1 MNYISIENVSKSYGI
16 KILFEEVTFG
26 IDKGDKIALVAK
38 NGTGKST
45 LLKII
50 KGIETPDTGQVIM
63 RNDTT
68 IGFLD
73 QADSFDQ
80 YETIKDYIFDS
91 PKFKIVQEYEK
102 LALDAPES
110 NEFQDA
116 MEEMNRIGGWDA
128 EQQAQKILSVLG
140 HHDFE
145 RSVKKMSGGEHK
157 RLALAKVLLNE
168 PDVLILDEPTN
179 HLDLDMIEWLE
190 EYLSQKNLTLF
201 MVTHDR
207 YFLESIC
214 SDIIELDGGACS
226 KYKGNY
232 SYYLDKRAERFA
244 SDQTTIDKAKNLMKK
259 ELEWLRRQPKARG
272 TKQKARIDAFD
283 AVKEAATK
291 KIDNSTLEL
300 KVLSTRLGT
309 KILEFHNVSKS
320 FGDNKMLDKFSYNFK
335 RSEKI
340 GIVGKNGVG
349 KTTFINMIMDEL
361 DPDAGKIVT
370 GDTVKFGY
378 YNQKGMTFKP
388 GKKVIEV
395 VKDIAESIPLEKGKS
410 ITALQL
416 LEKFFFPKNMHYQH
430 VELLSGGEK
439 KRLYLLTILLEN
451 PNFLIL
457 DEPTNDLDI
466 YTIQALEN
474 FLDLFQGCLIVI
486 SHDRYFIDK
495 VCDHIFYFKGE
506 GQIKDILGNYTK
518 YRELLMADNEQQR
531 IEKREEKGEK
541 AEKYDISESKAAEK
555 KDYKTKP
562 TISNNKRKEFMKLED
577 QIAKLETKKKEITE
591 KMYNP
596 DLTPDGLQKLASELK
611 ETGETLDEK
620 SMLWLEIAEMMEEG
634 N

>member
-214 SDIIELDGGACS
+214 SDIIELDGGACY

-349 KTTFINMIMDEL
+349 KTTFINMIMNEL

-620 SMLWLEIAEMMEEG
+620 SMLWLEIAEMMEEV

>member
-1 MNYISIENVSKSYGI
+1 MNYVSIENISKSYGI
-16 KILFEEVTFG
+16 KILFQEVTFG

-50 KGIETPDTGQVIM
+50 CELEVPDTGQVIM
-63 RNDTT
+63 RNDTS

-73 QADSFDQ
+73 QS
-80 YETIKDYIFDS
+80 ETFEKYDTVKDYIFDS
-91 PKFKIVQEYEK
+91 PKFQIIQQYEY
-102 LALDAPES
+102 LAANDPASDA
-110 NEFQDA
+110 FQKA

-128 EQQAQKILSVLG
+128 EQQAQKILSILG
-140 HHDFE
+140 HNDFE

-190 EYLSQKNLTLF
+190 EYLSQKSLTLF

-214 SDIIELDGGACS
+214 SDIIELDAGFCY

-232 SYYLDKRAERFA
+232 SYYLEKRAERFA
-244 SDQTTIDKAKNLMKK
+244 NDQVTIDKAKNLMKK

-283 AVKEAATK
+283 AIKEAATK
-291 KIDNSTLEL
+291 KIDNSKLEL

-320 FGDNKMLDKFSYNFK
+320 FGGNTMLDKFSYNFK
-335 RSEKI
+335 RNEKI

-349 KTTFINMIMDEL
+349 KTTFINMVMNEL
-361 DPDAGKIVT
+361 SPDSGKIII

-378 YNQKGMTFKP
+378 YNQKGMSFKP

-506 GQIKDILGNYTK
+506 GKIKDILGNYTK
-518 YRELLMADNEQQR
+518 YRELLMQDNEKQR
-531 IEKREEKGEK
+531 IVKRNQKEAK
-541 AEKYDISESKAAEK
+541 AEKHETSKDKE
-555 KDYKTKP
+555 YKAKP
-562 TISNNKRKEFMKLED
+562 VISNNKRKEFMKLED
-577 QIAKLETKKKEITE
+577 QIAKLEHKKKDITD
-591 KMYNP
+591 KMYLENLSP
-596 DLTPDGLQKLASELK
+596 NELTELGSEL
-611 ETGETLDEK
+611 ESLNTELEEK
-620 SMLWLEIAEMMEEG
+620 TIAWMEIAELMEG
-634 N
+634 D

>member
-1 MNYISIENVSKSYGI
+1 MNYLSIENISKSFGI
-16 KILFEEVTFG
+16 RVLFDEVTFG
-26 IDKGDKIALVAK
+26 INKGDKIALVAK

-50 KGIETPDTGQVIM
+50 CGLETADTGQVVM

-68 IGFLD
+68 VGFLD
-73 QADSFDQ
+73 QADSFEK
-80 YETIKDYIFDS
+80 YSTIKEYIFDS
-91 PKFKIVQEYEK
+91 PKFRIVEEYEK
-102 LALDAPES
+102 LAINAPES
-110 NEFQDA
+110 DAFQDA

-140 HHDFE
+140 HHDFD

-214 SDIIELDGGACS
+214 SEIIELDGGECF

-232 SYYLDKRAERFA
+232 SYYLEKRAERFA

-272 TKQKARIDAFD
+272 TKQKARVDAFD
-283 AVKEAATK
+283 GIKEAATK
-291 KIDNSTLEL
+291 KIDNSKLEL

-320 FGDNKMLDKFSYNFK
+320 FGENIMLDKFTYNFK
-335 RSEKI
+335 RHEKI

-349 KTTFINMIMDEL
+349 KTTFINMIMSEL

-378 YNQKGMTFKP
+378 YNQKGMAFKE
-388 GKKVIEV
+388 GKKVIDI
-395 VKDIAESIPLEKGKS
+395 VKDIAEAIPLEKGKS
-410 ITALQL
+410 ITAAQL

-495 VCDHIFYFKGE
+495 VCDHIFYFKGK
-506 GQIKDILGNYTK
+506 GKIKDILGNYTK
-518 YRELLMADNEQQR
+518 YRELLKQDNELSKTAQR
-531 IEKREEKGEK
+531 IEKSDR
-541 AEKYDISESKAAEK
+541 AEKYETSIEK
-555 KDYKTKP
+555 EGKP
-562 TISNNKRKEFMKLED
+562 KNKPAISNNKRKEFMKLES
-577 QIAKLETKKKEITE
+577 QIAKLEEQKKTITE
-591 KMYNP
+591 KMYDSSLSP
-596 DLTPDGLQKLASELK
+596 EGLQKLSDELQK
-611 ETGETLDEK
+611 TSETLDEK
-620 SMLWLEIAEMMEEG
+620 SMQWLEIAEMMEGE
-634 N
+634 

>member
-1 MNYISIENVSKSYGI
+1 MNYISIENISKSFGI
-16 KILFEEVTFG
+16 NTLFDEVTFG

-38 NGTGKST
+38 NGKGKST

-50 KGIETPDTGQVIM
+50 TGSETPDTGQVIM

-73 QADSFDQ
+73 QADSFDG
-80 YETIKDYIFDS
+80 YSTIKDYIFDS
-91 PKFKIVQEYEK
+91 PKFKIVQEYED
-102 LALDAPES
+102 LAMNAPES
-110 NEFQDA
+110 DAFQEA
-116 MEEMNRIGGWDA
+116 MDEMNRVGGWDA
-128 EQQAQKILSVLG
+128 EQQAQKILFELG
-140 HHDFE
+140 HKDFD
-145 RSVKKMSGGEHK
+145 RSLEKMSGGEHK

-190 EYLSQKNLTLF
+190 EFLSQKNLTLF

-214 SDIIELDGGACS
+214 SVIIELDQGETY

-232 SYYLDKRAERFA
+232 SYYLEKRAERFA

-272 TKQKARIDAFD
+272 TKQKARVDAFD
-283 AVKEAATK
+283 GIKEAATK
-291 KIDNSTLEL
+291 KIDNSKLEL

-320 FGDNKMLDKFSYNFK
+320 FDDNIMLDKFTYNFK
-335 RSEKI
+335 RNEKI
-340 GIVGKNGVG
+340 GNVGKNGVG
-349 KTTFINMIMDEL
+349 KTTFINMIMSEL
-361 DPDAGKIVT
+361 NPDSGKIVT

-378 YNQKGMTFKP
+378 YNQKGMSFKP

-395 VKDIAESIPLEKGKS
+395 VKDIAEAIPLEKGKS
-410 ITALQL
+410 ITAAQL
-416 LEKFFFPKNMHYQH
+416 LEKFFFPKDMHYQQ

-474 FLDLFQGCLIVI
+474 FLSLFQGCLIVI

-495 VCDHIFYFKGE
+495 VCDHIFYFKGK
-506 GQIKDILGNYTK
+506 GLIKDILGNYTK
-518 YRELLMADNEQQR
+518 YRELLKQDNEDSKSAKR
-531 IEKREEKGEK
+531 IEKSDRSDKYETSIEKEG
-541 AEKYDISESKAAEK
+541 
-555 KDYKTKP
+555 KP
-562 TISNNKRKEFMKLED
+562 KNRPAISNNKRKEFMKLED
-577 QIAKLETKKKEITE
+577 QIAKLEIEKKIITE
-591 KMYNP
+591 KMYDASLSP
-596 DLTPDGLQKLASELK
+596 EGLQLLADQLK
-611 ETGETLDEK
+611 STSETLDEK
-620 SMLWLEIAEMMEEG
+620 SMQWLEIAEMMEGE
-634 N
+634 

>member
-128 EQQAQKILSVLG
+128 EQQAQKILSILG

-214 SDIIELDGGACS
+214 SDIIELDGGACY

-259 ELEWLRRQPKARG
+259 ELEWLRRQPKSRG

-283 AVKEAATK
+283 AVKETATK

-309 KILEFHNVSKS
+309 KILEFHNVSIS

-349 KTTFINMIMDEL
+349 KTTFINMIMNEL

-620 SMLWLEIAEMMEEG
+620 SILWMEIAEMMEEG

>member
-102 LALDAPES
+102 LAVDAPES

-214 SDIIELDGGACS
+214 SDIIELDGGACY

-349 KTTFINMIMDEL
+349 KTTFINMIIDEL

-395 VKDIAESIPLEKGKS
+395 VKDIAESIPLKKGKS

-541 AEKYDISESKAAEK
+541 TEKYDISESKAAEK
-555 KDYKTKP
+555 KDYKIKP

-577 QIAKLETKKKEITE
+577 QISKLETKKKEITE

-596 DLTPDGLQKLASELK
+596 DLTADGLQKLASELK
-611 ETGETLDEK
+611 ETEETIDEK
-620 SMLWLEIAEMMEEG
+620 SILWLEIAEMMEG

>member
-1 MNYISIENVSKSYGI
+1 MNYVSIENISKSFGI
-16 KILFEEVTFG
+16 KILFQEVTFG

-50 KGIETPDTGQVIM
+50 CGLETPDTGQVIM

-73 QADSFDQ
+73 QADSFEK

-91 PKFKIVQEYEK
+91 PKFRIVQQYEE
-102 LALDAPES
+102 LAANDPASDA
-110 NEFQDA
+110 FQEA

-157 RLALAKVLLNE
+157 RLALAKVLLND

-214 SDIIELDGGACS
+214 SEIIEMDAGACYR
-226 KYKGNY
+226 YKGNY
-232 SYYLDKRAERFA
+232 SYYLEKRAERFA

-283 AVKEAATK
+283 GIKEAANK
-291 KIDNSTLEL
+291 KIDTDKLEL
-300 KVLSTRLGT
+300 RVLSTRLGT
-309 KILEFHNVSKS
+309 KILEFHKVSKA
-320 FGDNKMLDKFSYNFK
+320 FGEKTILDKFTYNFN
-335 RSEKI
+335 RNEKI
-340 GIVGKNGVG
+340 GIVGRNGAG
-349 KTTFINMIMDEL
+349 KTSFINMIQSEL
-361 DPDAGKIVT
+361 EPDSGKIVV
-370 GDTVKFGY
+370 GDTVLFGY
-378 YNQKGMTFKP
+378 YNQKGMAFKE
-388 GKKVIEV
+388 GAKVIDV
-395 VKDIAESIPLEKGKS
+395 IKDIADFIPLEKGKT
-410 ITALQL
+410 ITAAQM
-416 LEKFFFPKNMHYQH
+416 LEKFFFPKNMHYQFVH
-430 VELLSGGEK
+430 LLSGGEQ
-439 KRLYLLTILLEN
+439 KRLYLLTILMGN

-474 FLDLFQGCLIVI
+474 FLELFQGCLIVI

-495 VCDHIFYFKGE
+495 VCEHIFYFEGE
-506 GQIKDILGNYTK
+506 GKIKDIIGNYTS
-518 YRELLMADNEQQR
+518 YREYLLKQ
-531 IEKREEKGEK
+531 EE
-541 AEKYDISESKAAEK
+541 AK
-555 KDYKTKP
+555 KTPAPKKVTQEYKTKP
-562 TISNNKRKEFMKLED
+562 AISNNKRKEFMKLENE
-577 QIAKLETKKKEITE
+577 IAKLELKKKQMAE
-591 KMYNP
+591 KMFDEGLNNDEIVKLGKEMQILS
-596 DLTPDGLQKLASELK
+596 DLI
-611 ETGETLDEK
+611 DEK
-620 SMLWLEIAEMMEEG
+620 TMLWMEISEMME
-634 N
+634 

>member
-16 KILFEEVTFG
+16 KVLFEEVTFG

-73 QADSFDQ
+73 QADSFDK

-102 LALDAPES
+102 LALTAPES

-145 RSVKKMSGGEHK
+145 RGVKKMSGGEHK

-214 SDIIELDGGACS
+214 SDIIELDGGACY

-283 AVKEAATK
+283 AVKEAASK

-320 FGDNKMLDKFSYNFK
+320 FGENKMLDKFSYNFK
-335 RSEKI
+335 KSEKI

-361 DPDAGKIVT
+361 DPDSGKIVI

-378 YNQKGMTFKP
+378 YNQKGMSFKP

-541 AEKYDISESKAAEK
+541 ADKYDISESKALDK

-562 TISNNKRKEFMKLED
+562 AISNNKRKEFMKLED
-577 QIAKLETKKKEITE
+577 QIAKLETKKKELTD

-596 DLTPDGLQKLASELK
+596 DLTPDELQKLADQLK
-611 ETGETLDEK
+611 ETEETLDEK
-620 SMLWLEIAEMMEEG
+620 SMLWLEIAEMMEG

>member
-1 MNYISIENVSKSYGI
+1 MNYVSIENISKSFGI

-73 QADSFDQ
+73 QADSFEK

-91 PKFKIVQEYEK
+91 PKFQIVQQYEE
-102 LALDAPES
+102 LAMNAPES

-214 SDIIELDGGACS
+214 SDIIELDGGVCY

-232 SYYLDKRAERFA
+232 SYYLEKRAERFA
-244 SDQTTIDKAKNLMKK
+244 SDQVTIDKAKNLMKK

-272 TKQKARIDAFD
+272 TKQKARVDAFD
-283 AVKEAATK
+283 GIKEAATK
-291 KIDNSTLEL
+291 KIDNSKLEL

-320 FGDNKMLDKFSYNFK
+320 FGDNVMLDKFSYNFK
-335 RSEKI
+335 KNEKI

-349 KTTFINMIMDEL
+349 KTTFINMIMSEL
-361 DPDAGKIVT
+361 EPDAGKIVT

-378 YNQKGMTFKP
+378 YNQKGMTFKD
-388 GKKVIEV
+388 GKKVIDI
-395 VKDIAESIPLEKGKS
+395 VKDIAEAIPLEKGKS
-410 ITALQL
+410 ITAAQL
-416 LEKFFFPKNMHYQH
+416 LEKFFFPKSMHYQH

-506 GQIKDILGNYTK
+506 GKIKDILGNYTK
-518 YRELLMADNEQQR
+518 YRELLMADNERNR
-531 IEKREEKGEK
+531 IVKREEKGDK
-541 AEKYDISESKAAEK
+541 ADKYDISESKAVDK
-555 KDYKTKP
+555 KDYKTKSV
-562 TISNNKRKEFMKLED
+562 ISNNKRKEFMKLED
-577 QIAKLETKKKEITE
+577 QIAKLEVKKKELAN
-591 KMYNP
+591 KMYQEELTTEELA
-596 DLTPDGLQKLASELK
+596 DLGTQLENLTK
-611 ETGETLDEK
+611 ELDEK
-620 SMLWLEIAEMMEEG
+620 TMAWMEIAELMEG
-634 N
+634 D

>member
-128 EQQAQKILSVLG
+128 EQQAQKILSVLVN
-140 HHDFE
+140 HDFE

-214 SDIIELDGGACS
+214 SDIIELDGGACY

-378 YNQKGMTFKP
+378 YNQKGMTFNP

>member
-1 MNYISIENVSKSYGI
+1 MNYISIENISKSFGI
-16 KILFEEVTFG
+16 NTLFDEVTFG

-38 NGTGKST
+38 NGKGKST

-50 KGIETPDTGQVIM
+50 TGSETPDTGQVIM

-73 QADSFDQ
+73 QADSFDG
-80 YETIKDYIFDS
+80 YSTIKDYIFDS
-91 PKFKIVQEYEK
+91 PKFKIVQEYED
-102 LALDAPES
+102 LAMNAPES
-110 NEFQDA
+110 DAFQEA
-116 MEEMNRIGGWDA
+116 MDEMNRVGGWDA
-128 EQQAQKILSVLG
+128 EQQAQKILFELG
-140 HHDFE
+140 HKDFD
-145 RSVKKMSGGEHK
+145 RSLEKMSGGEHK

-190 EYLSQKNLTLF
+190 EFLSQKNLTLF

-214 SDIIELDGGACS
+214 SVIIELDQGETY

-232 SYYLDKRAERFA
+232 SYYLEKRAERFA

-272 TKQKARIDAFD
+272 TKQKARVDAFD
-283 AVKEAATK
+283 GIKEAATK
-291 KIDNSTLEL
+291 KIDNSKLEL

-320 FGDNKMLDKFSYNFK
+320 FDDNIMLDKFTYNFK
-335 RSEKI
+335 RNEKI

-349 KTTFINMIMDEL
+349 KTTFINMIMSEL
-361 DPDAGKIVT
+361 NPDSGKIVT

-378 YNQKGMTFKP
+378 YNQKGMSFKP

-395 VKDIAESIPLEKGKS
+395 VKDIAEAIPLEKGKS
-410 ITALQL
+410 ITAAQL
-416 LEKFFFPKNMHYQH
+416 LEKFFFPKDMHYQQ

-474 FLDLFQGCLIVI
+474 FLSLFQGCLIVI

-495 VCDHIFYFKGE
+495 VCDHIFYFKGK
-506 GQIKDILGNYTK
+506 GLIKDILGNYTK
-518 YRELLMADNEQQR
+518 YRELLKQDNEDSKSAKR
-531 IEKREEKGEK
+531 IEKSDRSDKYETSIEKEG
-541 AEKYDISESKAAEK
+541 
-555 KDYKTKP
+555 KP
-562 TISNNKRKEFMKLED
+562 KNRPAISNNKRKEFMKLED
-577 QIAKLETKKKEITE
+577 QIAKLEIEKKIITE
-591 KMYNP
+591 KMYDASLSP
-596 DLTPDGLQKLASELK
+596 EGLQLLADQLK
-611 ETGETLDEK
+611 STSETLDEK
-620 SMLWLEIAEMMEEG
+620 SMQWLEIAEMMEGE
-634 N
+634 

>member
-1 MNYISIENVSKSYGI
+1 MNYISIENISKSFGI
-16 KILFEEVTFG
+16 KILFEGVTFG

-50 KGIETPDTGQVIM
+50 TGSETPDTGQVIM

-73 QADSFDQ
+73 QSDSFEK
-80 YETIKDYIFDS
+80 YSTIKDYIFDS
-91 PKFKIVQEYEK
+91 QKFKIVQEYED
-102 LALDAPES
+102 LAMNAPES
-110 NEFQDA
+110 DAFQDA
-116 MEEMNRIGGWDA
+116 MEEMNRVGGWDA

-140 HHDFE
+140 HPDIDK
-145 RSVKKMSGGEHK
+145 SLKKMSGGEHK

-190 EYLSQKNLTLF
+190 EYLSKKNLTLF

-214 SDIIELDGGACS
+214 SVIIELDQGETY

-232 SYYLDKRAERFA
+232 SYYLEKRAERFA

-283 AVKEAATK
+283 GIKEAASK
-291 KIDNSTLEL
+291 KIDNSQLEL

-320 FGDNKMLDKFSYNFK
+320 FGENKMLDKFSYNFK
-335 RSEKI
+335 RNEKI

-349 KTTFINMIMDEL
+349 KTTFINMIMNEL
-361 DPDAGKIVT
+361 NPDSGKIVT

-378 YNQKGMTFKP
+378 YNQKGMKFKP
-388 GKKVIEV
+388 GQKVIEV

-474 FLDLFQGCLIVI
+474 FLSLFQGCLIVI

-495 VCDHIFYFKGE
+495 VCDHIFYFKGKGE
-506 GQIKDILGNYTK
+506 IKDILGNYTK
-518 YRELLMADNEQQR
+518 YRELLKQDNEIQKSVLRHQKTDR
-531 IEKREEKGEK
+531 
-541 AEKYDISESKAAEK
+541 AEKYETSIEK
-555 KDYKTKP
+555 EGKP
-562 TISNNKRKEFMKLED
+562 RNRPAISNNKRKEFMKLED
-577 QIAKLETKKKEITE
+577 QIGKLEAEKKAITE
-591 KMYNP
+591 KMYDVNLSP
-596 DLTPDGLQKLASELK
+596 DELQKLSDELQK
-611 ETGETLDEK
+611 TSETLDEK
-620 SMLWLEIAEMMEEG
+620 SMQWLEIAEMMEG
-634 N
+634 DN

>member
-1 MNYISIENVSKSYGI
+1 MMNYLSIENIAKSFGI
-16 KILFEEVTFG
+16 KVLFEEVTFG

-50 KGIETPDTGQVIM
+50 CGLETPDTGQVIM

-73 QADSFDQ
+73 QADSFEN
-80 YETIKDYIFDS
+80 YSTIKDYIFDS
-91 PKFKIVQEYEK
+91 PKFQIIQKYED
-102 LALDAPES
+102 LAANAPES
-110 NEFQDA
+110 NEFQEA
-116 MEEMNRIGGWDA
+116 MDEMNRIGGWDA

-140 HHDFE
+140 HPDFE
-145 RSVKKMSGGEHK
+145 RSVQKMSGGEHK

-214 SDIIELDGGACS
+214 SDIIELDGGACY

-232 SYYLDKRAERFA
+232 SYYLEKRAERFA
-244 SDQTTIDKAKNLMKK
+244 NDQVTIDKAKNLMKK

-272 TKQKARIDAFD
+272 TKQKARIDAFG
-283 AVKEAATK
+283 AIKEAATK
-291 KIDNSTLEL
+291 KIDNSQLEL

-320 FGDNKMLDKFSYNFK
+320 FGENKMLEQFSYNFK
-335 RSEKI
+335 RNEKI

-349 KTTFINMIMDEL
+349 KTTFINMIMSQL
-361 DPDAGKIVT
+361 NPDSGKIVV

-378 YNQKGMTFKP
+378 YNQKGMSFKP

-495 VCDHIFYFKGE
+495 VCDHIFYFKGKGE
-506 GQIKDILGNYTK
+506 IKDILGNYTV
-518 YRELLMADNEQQR
+518 YRDILLKDNER
-531 IEKREEKGEK
+531 EKSAARSEKSIRS
-541 AEKYDISESKAAEK
+541 EKYDISTSSST
-555 KDYKTKP
+555 KDYKKKP
-562 TISNNKRKEFMKLED
+562 AISNNKRKEFMKLED
-577 QIAKLETKKKEITE
+577 QIAKLELKKKEIATRMYEEELTTE
-591 KMYNP
+591 ELTELGVELEELTA
-596 DLTPDGLQKLASELK
+596 DLDNKTLQW
-611 ETGETLDEK
+611 
-620 SMLWLEIAEMMEEG
+620 MEIAELMEE
-634 N
+634 

>member
-1 MNYISIENVSKSYGI
+1 MNYVSIENISKSFGVRV
-16 KILFEEVTFG
+16 LFDEVTFG

-50 KGIETPDTGQVIM
+50 CGLETPDTGQVIM

-73 QADSFDQ
+73 QADSFEK

-91 PKFKIVQEYEK
+91 PKFKIVQEYEE
-102 LALDAPES
+102 LAINAPES

-140 HHDFE
+140 HHDFD

-157 RLALAKVLLNE
+157 RLALAKVLLND

-190 EYLSQKNLTLF
+190 EYLSQKNLTMF

-207 YFLESIC
+207 YFLEAIC
-214 SDIIELDGGACS
+214 SEIIELDGGECYR
-226 KYKGNY
+226 YKGNY
-232 SYYLDKRAERFA
+232 SYYLEKRAERFA

-272 TKQKARIDAFD
+272 TKQKARVDAFD
-283 AVKEAATK
+283 GIKEAATK
-291 KIDNSTLEL
+291 KIDNSKLEL

-309 KILEFHNVSKS
+309 KILEFHNVTKS
-320 FGDNKMLDKFSYNFK
+320 FDDNIMLDKFSYNFK
-335 RSEKI
+335 RHEKI

-349 KTTFINMIMDEL
+349 KTTFINMIMGEL
-361 DPDAGKIVT
+361 ETDGGKIVT

-378 YNQKGMTFKP
+378 YNQKGMTFKD
-388 GKKVIEV
+388 GKKVIDI
-395 VKDIAESIPLEKGKS
+395 VKDIAEAIPLEKGKS
-410 ITALQL
+410 ITAAQL
-416 LEKFFFPKNMHYQH
+416 LEKFFFPKDMHYQQ
-430 VELLSGGEK
+430 VQLLSGGEK
-439 KRLYLLTILLEN
+439 KRLYL
-451 PNFLIL
+451 LIL

-506 GQIKDILGNYTK
+506 GKIKDILGNYTK
-518 YRELLMADNEQQR
+518 YRELLMADNENQKSAAR
-531 IEKREEKGEK
+531 IEKSTR
-541 AEKYDISESKAAEK
+541 AEKYEVPSDTKE
-555 KDYKTKP
+555 YKTKP

-577 QIAKLETKKKEITE
+577 QIAKLEVKKKDITE
-591 KMYNP
+591 KMY
-596 DLTPDGLQKLASELK
+596 DASLTPDALQKLAKELK
-611 ETGETLDEK
+611 EASETLDEK
-620 SMLWLEIAEMMEEG
+620 SMAWLEIAEMMEGE
-634 N
+634 

>member
-16 KILFEEVTFG
+16 KVLFEEVTFG
-26 IDKGDKIALVAK
+26 IDKSDKIALVAK

-73 QADSFDQ
+73 QADSFDK

-102 LALDAPES
+102 LALTAPES

-145 RSVKKMSGGEHK
+145 RGVKKMSGGEHK

-214 SDIIELDGGACS
+214 SDIIELDGGACY

-283 AVKEAATK
+283 AVKEAASK

-320 FGDNKMLDKFSYNFK
+320 FGDNKMLEKFSYNFK

-361 DPDAGKIVT
+361 DPDSGKIVI

-378 YNQKGMTFKP
+378 YNQKGMSFKP

-541 AEKYDISESKAAEK
+541 ADKYDISESKALDK

-562 TISNNKRKEFMKLED
+562 AISNNKRKEFMKLED
-577 QIAKLETKKKEITE
+577 QIAKLETKKKELTD

-596 DLTPDGLQKLASELK
+596 DLTPDELQKLADQLK
-611 ETGETLDEK
+611 ETEETLDEK
-620 SMLWLEIAEMMEEG
+620 SMLWLEIAEMMGG

>member
-1 MNYISIENVSKSYGI
+1 MNYISIENVSKSFGI
-16 KILFEEVTFG
+16 KVLFEEVTFG

-73 QADSFDQ
+73 QADSFEKYD
-80 YETIKDYIFDS
+80 TIKEYIFDS
-91 PKFKIVQEYEK
+91 PKFKIVQEYEE
-102 LALDAPES
+102 LAVNAPES

-157 RLALAKVLLNE
+157 RLALAKVLLND

-214 SDIIELDGGACS
+214 SDIIELDGGACY

-349 KTTFINMIMDEL
+349 KTTFITMIMDEL
-361 DPDAGKIVT
+361 APDSGKIVT

-378 YNQKGMTFKP
+378 YNQKGMAFKP

-506 GQIKDILGNYTK
+506 GKIKDILGNYTK

-541 AEKYDISESKAAEK
+541 TEKYDLSESKVADK
-555 KDYKTKP
+555 KEYKNKP
-562 TISNNKRKEFMKLED
+562 AISNNKRKEFMRLED
-577 QIAKLETKKKEITE
+577 QIAKLEEKKKDITE
-591 KMYNP
+591 KMYDPNLSP
-596 DLTPDGLQKLASELK
+596 EALQELADQLK
-611 ETGETLDEK
+611 ETSELLDEK
-620 SMLWLEIAEMMEEG
+620 SMAWLEIAELMEG
-634 N
+634 K

>member
-16 KILFEEVTFG
+16 KVLFEKVTFG

-73 QADSFDQ
+73 QADSFEK
-80 YETIKDYIFDS
+80 YETIKEYIFDS
-91 PKFKIVQEYEK
+91 PKFQIVQEYEE
-102 LALDAPES
+102 LAQTAPES
-110 NEFQDA
+110 NKFQEA

-214 SDIIELDGGACS
+214 SDIIELDGGACY

-232 SYYLDKRAERFA
+232 SYYLEKRAERFA
-244 SDQTTIDKAKNLMKK
+244 NDQVTIDKAKNLMKK

-291 KIDNSTLEL
+291 KL
-300 KVLSTRLGT
+300 
-309 KILEFHNVSKS
+309 
-320 FGDNKMLDKFSYNFK
+320 
-335 RSEKI
+335 
-340 GIVGKNGVG
+340 
-349 KTTFINMIMDEL
+349 TT
-361 DPDAGKIVT
+361 
-370 GDTVKFGY
+370 
-378 YNQKGMTFKP
+378 
-388 GKKVIEV
+388 
-395 VKDIAESIPLEKGKS
+395 PLWS
-410 ITALQL
+410 
-416 LEKFFFPKNMHYQH
+416 
-430 VELLSGGEK
+430 
-439 KRLYLLTILLEN
+439 
-451 PNFLIL
+451 
-457 DEPTNDLDI
+457 
-466 YTIQALEN
+466 
-474 FLDLFQGCLIVI
+474 
-486 SHDRYFIDK
+486 
-495 VCDHIFYFKGE
+495 
-506 GQIKDILGNYTK
+506 
-518 YRELLMADNEQQR
+518 
-531 IEKREEKGEK
+531 
-541 AEKYDISESKAAEK
+541 
-555 KDYKTKP
+555 
-562 TISNNKRKEFMKLED
+562 
-577 QIAKLETKKKEITE
+577 
-591 KMYNP
+591 
-596 DLTPDGLQKLASELK
+596 
-611 ETGETLDEK
+611 
-620 SMLWLEIAEMMEEG
+620 
-634 N
+634 